1 MDKNLREKAMR
12 RNQKYSVV
20 GAGVCGPSTQVLE
33 VVLDWGEGTRKSPGK
48 DCRRRAEEAEA
59 GRKSGAFSN
68 GAHLLG
74 DYFKMLVL
82 QRALVLQ
89 KKQEKKDLL
98 RKTFGKRT
106 LNLMEELFK
115 LWV

>member
-20 GAGVCGPSTQVLE
+20 GARVCGPSTQVLE
-33 VVLDWGEGTRKSPGK
+33 VQGWGRGSTKSPGK
-48 DCRRRAEEAEA
+48 DCRRRAEEAE
-59 GRKSGAFSN
+59 GLDVSRGPFLTERIFS
-68 GAHLLG
+68 

-89 KKQEKKDLL
+89 KKLEK
-98 RKTFGKRT
+98 
-106 LNLMEELFK
+106 EERR
-115 LWV
+115 